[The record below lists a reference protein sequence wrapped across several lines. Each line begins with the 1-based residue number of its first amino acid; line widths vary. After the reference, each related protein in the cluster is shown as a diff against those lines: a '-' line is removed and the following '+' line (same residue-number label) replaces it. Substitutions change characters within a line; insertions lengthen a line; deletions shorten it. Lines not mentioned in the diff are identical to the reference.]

1 MRDVVVSVKVDDKP
15 QTMDE
20 LEVLLV
26 STKEKRDVKTYVD
39 LGEISKEWGEG
50 SEIYGMASAMFNQ
63 GEARPA
69 PPKLIRKVSIV
80 GIGQVETP
88 DELVEKLKE
97 FSGKNDNWYVFLT
110 DRAEDEYILKLSA
123 FAKESEPGEAELMSG
138 REDHRKVY
146 FAETAN
152 KELSGIEARS
162 VVLYEKEPGKYAAAS
177 YFGAVAPWYPKH
189 VTWKFKMPQG
199 LKACELSEAE
209 VNALEENHINFVSDE
224 YKNIYVKNGV
234 CGDGEWIDSLF
245 GADWIARDM
254 REELY
259 KVFLQNEVVPYTDDG
274 FTLIGMAV
282 FRTLNR
288 AAEYGIIA
296 TESESGI
303 GVYRVNI
310 PARSTATEEQVKGR
324 VMPDIIWE
332 AQLQGAVHG
341 AVTRGV
347 LKVNL

>member
-1 MRDVVVSVKVDDKP
+1 
-15 QTMDE
+15 
-20 LEVLLV
+20 
-26 STKEKRDVKTYVD
+26 
-39 LGEISKEWGEG
+39 
-50 SEIYGMASAMFNQ
+50 
-63 GEARPA
+63 
-69 PPKLIRKVSIV
+69 
-80 GIGQVETP
+80 
-88 DELVEKLKE
+88 
-97 FSGKNDNWYVFLT
+97 
-110 DRAEDEYILKLSA
+110 
-123 FAKESEPGEAELMSG
+123 
-138 REDHRKVY
+138 
-146 FAETAN
+146 
-152 KELSGIEARS
+152 
-162 VVLYEKEPGKYAAAS
+162 
-177 YFGAVAPWYPKH
+177 
-189 VTWKFKMPQG
+189 MPQG